1 MVVPAHAVVAVS
13 FRSVN
18 VIVPAAVEDAPVSVA
33 VSWTTVPSASG
44 PETASPVEL
53 LITVVEMVG
62 VKKIAEA
69 ERARSWLPMPVVSIE
84 SRIMWYG
91 EPLML
96 VAELPVPQASWDAIW
111 PPHARTT
118 VHPPAGAGPEGVNA
132 TAIVVLHWR
141 VPDTTFCRP
150 VGSVA

>member
-18 VIVPAAVEDAPVSVA
+18 VIVPAAVEEAPVSVA
-33 VSWTTVPSASG
+33 VSWTTVPKASG
-44 PETASPVEL
+44 PETAIPVEL
-53 LITVVEMVG
+53 LITVVERVG

-96 VAELPVPQASWDAIW
+96 VAELPVPQSCCEAMW
-111 PPHARTT
+111 PPQARTT
-118 VHPPAGAGPEGVNA
+118 VHPPAGAVPERVNV
-132 TAIVVLHWR
+132 TAIVVLHCP
-141 VPDTTFCRP
+141 VPDATFCRP
-150 VGSVA
+150 AG